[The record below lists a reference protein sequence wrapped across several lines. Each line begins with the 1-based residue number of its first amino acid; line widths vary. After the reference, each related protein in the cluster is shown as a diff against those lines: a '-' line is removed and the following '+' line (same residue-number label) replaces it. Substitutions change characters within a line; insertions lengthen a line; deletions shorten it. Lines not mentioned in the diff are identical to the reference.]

1 MVDQKFTQ
9 IILELASVAKDLAK
23 MVLLSQ
29 QMARREGKEGSFV
42 VRQVGEGLLCN
53 WHHKIQDIFTN

>member
-29 QMARREGKEGSFV
+29 QMARREGEESSFV
-42 VRQVGEGLLCN
+42 VRQVGEGLLRN